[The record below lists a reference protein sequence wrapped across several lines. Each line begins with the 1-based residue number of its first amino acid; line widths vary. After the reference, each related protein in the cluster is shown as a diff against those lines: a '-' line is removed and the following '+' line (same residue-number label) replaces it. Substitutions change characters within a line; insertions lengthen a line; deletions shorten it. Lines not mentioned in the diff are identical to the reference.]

1 MLSNESER
9 ATMEIE
15 TAKVRVKPTK
25 ANPSKRGGSRKVG
38 LIVLTAFFCAGFA
51 VLIFAGILSRL
62 NAEKKLEG
70 TVKANAIP
78 VVTVIHPEATSKAQ
92 EIELPGTTQAFTEA
106 PIYART
112 SGYLKKWYLDIGAHA
127 KQGQLLAEIETPE
140 LDQQLEQTQNDL
152 KTAQANLQLAQVTM
166 DRWVYL
172 LKSNVISKQETDQA
186 VSDFNAKQSTANSAE
201 ANVHRLQKLQ
211 EFERVYAPFDGVI
224 TARDT
229 DIGALV
235 QNGNSP
241 GQKDLFRLAA
251 IDKLRVYVAV
261 PEVYAAAAK
270 TGETVTLTL
279 DAFPGE
285 TFPGTIVRNSNSI
298 DLISRTLNVEVD
310 VDNPTGRLLPGA
322 YAFVHLKIPGAAG
335 AVTIPTNALLFRAEG
350 LRVAVVHDGR
360 VKLVP
365 ITVGHD
371 YGSTV
376 EVTSNLA
383 AKDAAIADP
392 SDSIMEGDLVEIAE
406 PSPAK
411 VAATKN
417 P

>member
-1 MLSNESER
+1 MLSNESDKVM
-9 ATMEIE
+9 TKIE
-15 TAKVRVKPTK
+15 TAKVTVKPAKTG
-25 ANPSKRGGSRKVG
+25 ASNRGGSRRLG
-38 LIVLTAFFCAGFA
+38 LIVVAAFFFAA
-51 VLIFAGILSRL
+51 VLIFSGIQSRL
-62 NAEKKLEG
+62 AAEKKLEG
-70 TVKANAIP
+70 TVKAGAVA
-78 VVTVIHPEATSKAQ
+78 VVTVVHPEATSKAQ

-112 SGYLKKWYLDIGAHA
+112 SGYLKEWYLDIGAHA
-127 KQGQLLAEIETPE
+127 KRGQLLAEIETPE
-140 LDQQLEQTQNDL
+140 LDQQLEQAENDL
-152 KTAQANLQLAQVTM
+152 KTAEANLQLAQVTA
-166 DRWVYL
+166 DRWLYL

-186 VSDFNAKQSTANSAE
+186 VSDFNAKKSTEQSAA
-201 ANVHRLQKLQ
+201 ANVHRLQRLQ

-251 IDKLRVYVAV
+251 IDKLRVYISV

-270 TGETVTLTL
+270 SGDPVTLTL

-285 TFPGTIVRNSNSI
+285 TFAGTIVRNSNSI
-298 DLISRTLNVEVD
+298 DLTSRTLNVEVD

-335 AVTIPTNALLFRAEG
+335 AVTIPTNTLLFRAEG
-350 LRVAVVHDGR
+350 LRVAVVRDGG

-365 ITVGHD
+365 ITIGHD

-376 EVTSNLA
+376 EVTSNLT
-383 AKDAAIADP
+383 AKDIVIADP
-392 SDSIMEGDLVEIAE
+392 SDSIMDGSRGEISQ
-406 PSPAK
+406 PGPAK
-411 VAATKN
+411 VAANKS

>member
-9 ATMEIE
+9 VTMEIE

-25 ANPSKRGGSRKVG
+25 TGSSKRGGSRKVG
-38 LIVLTAFFCAGFA
+38 LILVTAFFCAGFA
-51 VLIFAGILSRL
+51 AVIFSGILSRL

-78 VVTVIHPEATSKAQ
+78 VVTVVHPEATSKAQ

-140 LDQQLEQTQNDL
+140 LDQQLEQAQNDL
-152 KTAQANLQLAQVTM
+152 KTAQANLQLADVTM
-166 DRWVYL
+166 NRWVYL

-186 VSDFNAKQSTANSAE
+186 VSDFNAKQSTAHSAE
-201 ANVHRLQKLQ
+201 ANVHRLEKLQ

-298 DLISRTLNVEVD
+298 DLTSRTLNVEVD

-350 LRVAVVHDGR
+350 LRVAVVHDGE

-383 AKDAAIADP
+383 AKDAVIADP
-392 SDSIMEGDLVEIAE
+392 SDSIMEGARVEIAE

-411 VAATKN
+411 VAAAKS

>member
-25 ANPSKRGGSRKVG
+25 AGASKRGRSRRVG
-38 LIVLTAFFCAGFA
+38 LIVVTAFFCAGFA
-51 VLIFAGILSRL
+51 VLIFSGILSRL

-78 VVTVIHPEATSKAQ
+78 VVTVVHPEATSKAQ

-140 LDQQLEQTQNDL
+140 LDQQLEQAQNDL
-152 KTAQANLQLAQVTM
+152 KTAQANLQLADVTM
-166 DRWVYL
+166 NRWVYL

-186 VSDFNAKQSTANSAE
+186 VSDFNAKQSTAHSAE
-201 ANVHRLQKLQ
+201 ANVHRLEKLQ

-270 TGETVTLTL
+270 SGETVTLTL

-298 DLISRTLNVEVD
+298 DLTSRTLNVEVD

-322 YAFVHLKIPGAAG
+322 YAFVHLRIPGAAG

-350 LRVAVVHDGR
+350 LRVAVVHDGE

-383 AKDAAIADP
+383 AKDAVIADP
-392 SDSIMEGDLVEIAE
+392 SDSIMEGARVEIAE

>member
-25 ANPSKRGGSRKVG
+25 AGAAKRGRSRRVG
-38 LIVLTAFFCAGFA
+38 LIVVTAFFCAGFA
-51 VLIFAGILSRL
+51 VLIFSGILSRL

-78 VVTVIHPEATSKAQ
+78 VVTVVHPEATSKAQ

-140 LDQQLEQTQNDL
+140 LDQQLEQAQNDL
-152 KTAQANLQLAQVTM
+152 KTAQANLQLADVTM
-166 DRWVYL
+166 NRWVYL

-186 VSDFNAKQSTANSAE
+186 VSDFNAKQSTAHSAE
-201 ANVHRLQKLQ
+201 ANVHRLEKLQ

-270 TGETVTLTL
+270 SGETVALTL

-298 DLISRTLNVEVD
+298 DLTSRTLNVEVD

-322 YAFVHLKIPGAAG
+322 YAFVHLRIPGAAG

-350 LRVAVVHDGR
+350 LRVAVVHDGE

-383 AKDAAIADP
+383 AKDAVIADP
-392 SDSIMEGDLVEIAE
+392 SDSIMEGARVEIVE

-411 VAATKN
+411 VAAAKS

>member
-1 MLSNESER
+1 MIMV
-9 ATMEIE
+9 A
-15 TAKVRVKPTK
+15 
-25 ANPSKRGGSRKVG
+25 
-38 LIVLTAFFCAGFA
+38 AFFCAGFA
-51 VLIFAGILSRL
+51 VLIFSGIRSRL
-62 NAEKKLEG
+62 EAKKGLEEK
-70 TVKANAIP
+70 VRSSAIP
-78 VVTVIHPEATSKAQ
+78 RVEVIHPKAGSTAQ
-92 EIELPGTTQAFTEA
+92 VIELPGTTEAFTEA

-112 SGYLKKWYLDIGAHA
+112 SGYLKQWFFDIGAHV
-127 KQGQLLAEIETPE
+127 KRGQLLAEIETPE
-140 LDQQLEQTQNDL
+140 LDQQLEQAENDL
-152 KTAQANLQLAQVTM
+152 KTAEANLQLAQVTA
-166 DRWVYL
+166 DRWLYL

-186 VSDFNAKQSTANSAE
+186 VSDFNAKKSTEQSAQ
-201 ANVHRLQKLQ
+201 ANVHRLQRLQ

-251 IDKLRVYVAV
+251 IDKLRVYISV
-261 PEVYAAAAK
+261 PEVYAAAARS
-270 TGETVTLTL
+270 GDPVTLTL

-285 TFPGTIVRNSNSI
+285 TFAGTIVRNSNSI
-298 DLISRTLNVEVD
+298 DLTSRTLNVEVD

-335 AVTIPTNALLFRAEG
+335 AVTVPTNTLLFRAEG
-350 LRVAVVHDGR
+350 LRVAVVHDGE

-365 ITVGHD
+365 VTIGHD

-376 EVTSNLA
+376 EVTSNLT
-383 AKDAAIADP
+383 AKDTVIADP
-392 SDSIMEGDLVEIAE
+392 SDSVMDGSRVEISQ
-406 PSPAK
+406 PGPTK
-411 VAATKN
+411 VAAAKS

>member
-1 MLSNESER
+1 MLSNEPER

-25 ANPSKRGGSRKVG
+25 AGTSKRGGSRKVG

-251 IDKLRVYVAV
+251 MDKLRVYVAV

>member
-1 MLSNESER
+1 MLSNESDKMM
-9 ATMEIE
+9 TEIE
-15 TAKVRVKPTK
+15 TAKVRVKPAKTGSS
-25 ANPSKRGGSRKVG
+25 NRRPSRRVG
-38 LIVLTAFFCAGFA
+38 VILVAVFFCTGFA
-51 VLIFAGILSRL
+51 ILIFSGIQSRL
-62 NAEKKLEG
+62 NAEKKLEN
-70 TVKANAIP
+70 TVKAGAIP
-78 VVTVIHPEATSKAQ
+78 VVTVVHPEATSKAQ

-112 SGYLKKWYLDIGAHA
+112 SGYLKEWYLDIGAHA
-127 KQGQLLAEIETPE
+127 KRGQLLAEIETPE
-140 LDQQLEQTQNDL
+140 LDQQLEQAENDL
-152 KTAQANLQLAQVTM
+152 KTAEANLQLAQVTA
-166 DRWVYL
+166 DRWLYL

-186 VSDFNAKQSTANSAE
+186 VSDFNAKKSTEQSAQ
-201 ANVHRLQKLQ
+201 ANVHRLQRLQ

-251 IDKLRVYVAV
+251 IDKLRVYISV
-261 PEVYAAAAK
+261 PEVYAAAARS
-270 TGETVTLTL
+270 GDPVTLTL

-285 TFPGTIVRNSNSI
+285 TFAGTIVRNSNSI
-298 DLISRTLNVEVD
+298 DLTSRTLNVEVD

-335 AVTIPTNALLFRAEG
+335 AVTVPTNTLLFRAEG
-350 LRVAVVHDGR
+350 LRVAVVRDGE

-365 ITVGHD
+365 ITIGHD

-376 EVTSNLA
+376 EVTSNLT
-383 AKDAAIADP
+383 AKDTVIADP
-392 SDSIMEGDLVEIAE
+392 SDSVMDGSRVEIAQTGQT
-406 PSPAK
+406 K
-411 VAATKN
+411 AATAKN